1 MESGT
6 TELTRLPG
14 LEVPEVPVPQ
24 ASGERGRWIERGP
37 SGKLMLFSGRSNPE
51 LSERIA
57 ELLNISLGEVELETF
72 ANGETY
78 CRYCESIRGADVFLI
93 QSCHGLHSNDHLMEL
108 MIMIQAAKL
117 ASANRITAVMPWYP
131 YSRQD
136 KKSAPR
142 EPITAKLVADM
153 LVAAGVDRI
162 LTMDLHAGQ
171 IQGFVSIPV
180 DHMTALPLFAQYYRD
195 KGLHGDDVVA
205 VSPDPGRAK
214 MARKFGEMLEA
225 DLAIMNKTRP
235 ARDSAAVTEVI
246 GRVKGKVAIMTDDII
261 VTGGTLIAGAQALK
275 DAGATEVYACATHAL
290 IPESAF
296 EKLGQ
301 SQLKEIVVT
310 DTVPINPLLSARQ
323 LPRAAHGLDPPRGHD
338 QERLLGRVR
347 LGDLRRRKPALLAF
361 SPSRAGSRCGCYPF
375 ATPRLDG
382 SPSAPPRFP
391 RRRRVTQCEPL
402 SPVPGVPPVPRG
414 TAGTRGTAES
424 KYPNHRSRPA
434 HRPTSAGTSSFAFSW
449 SIPSASAIAFGV
461 AGPAARR

>member
-1 MESGT
+1 MFQLREWRLTAMLRVPSRGGSTRKATVESGT

-14 LEVPEVPVPQ
+14 LEVPEVPIPQ

-117 ASANRITAVMPWYP
+117 
-131 YSRQD
+131 
-136 KKSAPR
+136 
-142 EPITAKLVADM
+142 VADM
-153 LVAAGVDRI
+153 LLAAGVDRI

-301 SQLKEIVVT
+301 SQLKEIAAT
-310 DTVPINPLLSARQ
+310 DTVPINPLLRPNNFPEPLTVSI
-323 LPRAAHGLDPPRGHD
+323 
-338 QERLLGRVR
+338 
-347 LGDLRRRKPALLAF
+347 LLADTIKNVF
-361 SPSRAGSRCGCYPF
+361 S
-375 ATPRLDG
+375 D
-382 SPSAPPRFP
+382 
-391 RRRRVTQCEPL
+391 
-402 SPVPGVPPVPRG
+402 
-414 TAGTRGTAES
+414 ES
-424 KYPNHRSRPA
+424 V
-434 HRPTSAGTSSFAFSW
+434 
-449 SIPSASAIAFGV
+449 SAIF
-461 AGPAARR
+461 AGENQLF